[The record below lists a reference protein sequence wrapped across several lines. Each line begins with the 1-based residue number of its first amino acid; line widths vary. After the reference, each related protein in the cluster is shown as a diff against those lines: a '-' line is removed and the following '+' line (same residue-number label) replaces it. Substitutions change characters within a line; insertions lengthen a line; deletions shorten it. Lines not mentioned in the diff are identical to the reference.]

1 MVKISKWNLDDYW
14 KRDYC
19 GLESDNNDYGI
30 ISLEELK
37 SESQNTLSYGYCFF
51 NNNDIDA
58 IFSISII
65 VNNKQYSISY
75 TPETTTH
82 IFKAS
87 KAYGQINIDLGTLN
101 SKINTLIEKNN
112 LEVESI
118 ILSVNALDANSHYS
132 TSITLSYRL
141 NT

>member
-1 MVKISKWNLDDYW
+1 MVKIYKWNLDDYW

-19 GLESDNNDYGI
+19 GLESNNNDYGI

-51 NNNDIDA
+51 NNDDIDA
-58 IFSISII
+58 IFNISII

-101 SKINTLIEKNN
+101 SKINTLIEK
-112 LEVESI
+112 I
-118 ILSVNALDANSHYS
+118 ILKLKA
-132 TSITLSYRL
+132 SY
-141 NT
+141 